1 MRTALLS
8 LLFTACA
15 GVPALADPCA
25 GVESQLRLVSK
36 ELARADVVAADRA
49 LGQIGV
55 SHPDCPDAVL
65 DRARILAANG
75 DATKAED
82 AFIRYNNLR
91 PRDSQGY
98 AYYARFLID
107 QAEYPRADALSL
119 LAMQENPDDPVAMAV
134 RGQILDMKGQSQDG
148 LDLLEKACQ
157 LSPDDAEARFQLGGM
172 HDRAKR
178 PLEAVKNFEK
188 GVAIDPFDPR
198 SWDYLGLNFEPLGE
212 VDRAEEAYRKGLEV
226 NRPGPHFDTFL
237 DFNYGRFLMKR
248 NQLSGS
254 KPHLDRAVEL
264 APQMRAPW
272 FERARLNLRL
282 KNYAQARSDAEMAA
296 GIEDPQGV
304 ILDLQVYALLEEIYG
319 RLGET
324 ALARKYA
331 ELGRTTPVPAQP
343 QR

>member
-49 LGQIGV
+49 LRQIGV

-119 LAMQENPDDPVAMAV
+119 LAMQENPDDPVA
-134 RGQILDMKGQSQDG
+134 
-148 LDLLEKACQ
+148 
-157 LSPDDAEARFQLGGM
+157 
-172 HDRAKR
+172 
-178 PLEAVKNFEK
+178 
-188 GVAIDPFDPR
+188 
-198 SWDYLGLNFEPLGE
+198 
-212 VDRAEEAYRKGLEV
+212 
-226 NRPGPHFDTFL
+226 
-237 DFNYGRFLMKR
+237 
-248 NQLSGS
+248 
-254 KPHLDRAVEL
+254 
-264 APQMRAPW
+264 
-272 FERARLNLRL
+272 
-282 KNYAQARSDAEMAA
+282 
-296 GIEDPQGV
+296 
-304 ILDLQVYALLEEIYG
+304 
-319 RLGET
+319 
-324 ALARKYA
+324 
-331 ELGRTTPVPAQP
+331 
-343 QR
+343 